1 MNYKEV
7 RSADMSKIGSTTPL
21 AAAQS
26 SSLVPLKSGEARA
39 GAGLFAGIFM
49 LLNTK
54 AGEGEET
61 VGAGLPAMPDI
72 MASNNPEDGQP
83 GKERAAE
90 ETAAIMAAMIEPMQ
104 EIRTARG
111 TAAQFD
117 KDVLP
122 KDLDIAIAEDL
133 KSGQV
138 KHVVP
143 PVKAAQL
150 NLPAQPVLR
159 PAMPLHKKVEGLNL
173 FEAATEESTDIQP
186 IPGRKPS
193 GEMAAKTAASQQDPL
208 LKKPVLT
215 SRAAVITG
223 TKQIDIEK
231 PVQKAGEEAYILN
244 AGQLKADKGID
255 NAPQRAEMLMPANAN
270 GERTLIQTNSASPVD
285 AVQMAGSQSQM
296 SGNNA
301 QTGGGQQGGNG
312 SAATSGMDSSI
323 EQWADMLDMQEDNW
337 SEMLVRRIDR
347 EFRGGGKGLEIEMSP
362 RHLGR
367 LHITLAQQQETTHIH
382 MRTENSAAAQMLAE
396 AEARLAQMLEN
407 SGLKLGM
414 FNSFSDG
421 RGGQAG
427 QQNKNDKGLSGTKN
441 GNAGTGEENRDDRA
455 VSNGKNDETMINIT
469 A

>member
-1 MNYKEV
+1 
-7 RSADMSKIGSTTPL
+7 MSKIGSTTPL

-26 SSLVPLKSGEARA
+26 SSLVPLKSGEAGA
-39 GAGLFAGIFM
+39 DAGLFAGIFM

-54 AGEGEET
+54 SGEGAET
-61 VGAGLPAMPDI
+61 AGPGLPAMADI

-90 ETAAIMAAMIEPMQ
+90 ETAAIITAMIEPMP
-104 EIRTARG
+104 EMKTARG
-111 TAAQFD
+111 TAAQID
-117 KDVLP
+117 KDILP

-133 KSGQV
+133 KSGQA
-138 KHVVP
+138 K
-143 PVKAAQL
+143 QG
-150 NLPAQPVLR
+150 VLR
-159 PAMPLHKKVEGLNL
+159 PAMPLHKKMEGLDL
-173 FEAATEESTDIQP
+173 FEAETEESTDILP
-186 IPGRKPS
+186 IPNRKPS
-193 GEMAAKTAASQQDPL
+193 SEVAVKTAASQPGPL

-215 SRAAVITG
+215 SRPAVITG
-223 TKQIDIEK
+223 AKQIDIDK
-231 PVQKAGEEAYILN
+231 PVQKAGEEAQILN

-255 NAPQRAEMLMPANAN
+255 NAPQRAEMPMPANAN
-270 GERTLIQTNSASPVD
+270 GERALTQTNSASPVD
-285 AVQMAGSQSQM
+285 AVQMAGSQM

-312 SAATSGMDSSI
+312 SAAAAGMDSSI

-382 MRTENSAAAQMLAE
+382 MRTENSAAAQMLIE

-414 FNSFSDG
+414 FNSYSDG

-427 QQNKNDKGLSGTKN
+427 QQNKNDKGLPDTKN
-441 GNAGTGEENRDDRA
+441 AIAGTGEENIDDRA

>member
-1 MNYKEV
+1 
-7 RSADMSKIGSTTPL
+7 MSKIGSTTPL
-21 AAAQS
+21 SAAHS
-26 SSLVPLKSGEARA
+26 SSLVPSKSGEAGA
-39 GAGLFAGIFM
+39 DAGLFAGIFM

-54 AGEGEET
+54 AGEGAET
-61 VGAGLPAMPDI
+61 AGHGFPAMADI

-104 EIRTARG
+104 EIKTARG
-111 TAAQFD
+111 TAAQID
-117 KDVLP
+117 KDILP

-133 KSGQV
+133 KSGEAKQGV
-138 KHVVP
+138 K
-143 PVKAAQL
+143 
-150 NLPAQPVLR
+150 PVLR
-159 PAMPLHKKVEGLNL
+159 PAMPLHKKLDGLNL
-173 FEAATEESTDIQP
+173 FEAETEESTDIQP
-186 IPGRKPS
+186 IAGRKPS
-193 GEMAAKTAASQQDPL
+193 GEMAAKKAEGQLNPL
-208 LKKPVLT
+208 LKK
-215 SRAAVITG
+215 AVIHTRTATSTQAKQ
-223 TKQIDIEK
+223 TKIDT
-231 PVQKAGEEAYILN
+231 PAQKSGEEAQILN

-255 NAPQRAEMLMPANAN
+255 NALQRAEMPMPANAN
-270 GERTLIQTNSASPVD
+270 GERAPTQTNSASPVD

-312 SAATSGMDSSI
+312 SAATAGMDSSI

-347 EFRGGGKGLEIEMSP
+347 EFRGGGRGLEIEMSP

-382 MRTENSAAAQMLAE
+382 MRTENSAAAQMLVDAE
-396 AEARLAQMLEN
+396 VRLAQMLEN

-414 FNSFSDG
+414 FTSFSDG

-427 QQNKNDKGLSGTKN
+427 QQNKNSSAKN
-441 GNAGTGEENRDDRA
+441 GVAGTAGEDGHDRA
-455 VSNGKNDETMINIT
+455 VSNEKNHETMINIT

>member
-1 MNYKEV
+1 
-7 RSADMSKIGSTTPL
+7 MSKIGSTTPL

-26 SSLVPLKSGEARA
+26 SSLVPLKSGEAGA
-39 GAGLFAGIFM
+39 DAGLFAGIFM

-54 AGEGEET
+54 SGEGAET
-61 VGAGLPAMPDI
+61 AGAGLPAMADI

-90 ETAAIMAAMIEPMQ
+90 ETAAIITAMIEPMPK
-104 EIRTARG
+104 IKSARG
-111 TAAQFD
+111 TSAQID
-117 KDVLP
+117 KNILP
-122 KDLDIAIAEDL
+122 KDLDVAIAEDL
-133 KSGQV
+133 KSGQAKQGV
-138 KHVVP
+138 
-143 PVKAAQL
+143 L
-150 NLPAQPVLR
+150 PVLR
-159 PAMPLHKKVEGLNL
+159 PAMPLHKKLEGLKL
-173 FEAATEESTDIQP
+173 FEAETEESTDIQP
-186 IPGRKPS
+186 ILNRKQS
-193 GEMAAKTAASQQDPL
+193 GEMAAKTAASQQDPI

-215 SRAAVITG
+215 NRAAVT
-223 TKQIDIEK
+223 TEAKQIDIDK
-231 PVQKAGEEAYILN
+231 PVQKAGEEAHILN

-255 NAPQRAEMLMPANAN
+255 NAPQRAEMQMPANAN
-270 GERTLIQTNSASPVD
+270 GERALTKTDSASPVD

-312 SAATSGMDSSI
+312 SAAAAGMDSSI

-382 MRTENSAAAQMLAE
+382 MRTENSAAAQMLIE

-414 FNSFSDG
+414 FNSYSDG

-427 QQNKNDKGLSGTKN
+427 QQNKNDKGLPGTKN
-441 GNAGTGEENRDDRA
+441 AIAGTGEENIDDRA

>member
-1 MNYKEV
+1 
-7 RSADMSKIGSTTPL
+7 MSKIVSTTPL

-26 SSLVPLKSGEARA
+26 SSLVPLKSGEAGA
-39 GAGLFAGIFM
+39 DAGLFAGIFM

-54 AGEGEET
+54 SGEGVET
-61 VGAGLPAMPDI
+61 AGPGLPAMADI

-90 ETAAIMAAMIEPMQ
+90 ETAAIITAMIEPMPK
-104 EIRTARG
+104 IKSARG
-111 TAAQFD
+111 TSAQID
-117 KDVLP
+117 ENILP

-133 KSGQV
+133 KSGQA
-138 KHVVP
+138 K
-143 PVKAAQL
+143 QG
-150 NLPAQPVLR
+150 VLR

-173 FEAATEESTDIQP
+173 FEAETEESTDILP
-186 IPGRKPS
+186 IANRKSS

-223 TKQIDIEK
+223 AKQLDIDK
-231 PVQKAGEEAYILN
+231 PVQKAGEEAQILN
-244 AGQLKADKGID
+244 ASQLKADKGIG
-255 NAPQRAEMLMPANAN
+255 NAPQRAEMPMPANAN
-270 GERTLIQTNSASPVD
+270 GERAPTQTNSASPVD

-312 SAATSGMDSSI
+312 SAAGTGMDSSI

-337 SEMLVRRIDR
+337 SEMLVRRIDK
-347 EFRGGGKGLEIEMSP
+347 EFRGGGKGLQIEMSP

-382 MRTENSAAAQMLAE
+382 MRTENSAAAQMLVD
-396 AEARLAQMLEN
+396 AEARLVQMLEN

-427 QQNKNDKGLSGTKN
+427 QQNKNSSAKN
-441 GNAGTGEENRDDRA
+441 GVAGTAGEDGHDRA
-455 VSNGKNDETMINIT
+455 VSNEKNHETMINIT

>member
-1 MNYKEV
+1 VNYKEV

-26 SSLVPLKSGEARA
+26 SSLVPLKSGEAGA
-39 GAGLFAGIFM
+39 DAGLFAGIFM

-111 TAAQFD
+111 RAAQFD

-138 KHVVP
+138 KQGVP

-193 GEMAAKTAASQQDPL
+193 GEMAAKTAASQQDP
-208 LKKPVLT
+208 KG
-215 SRAAVITG
+215 A
-223 TKQIDIEK
+223 KQIDIDK
-231 PVQKAGEEAYILN
+231 PVQKVGEEAQILN
-244 AGQLKADKGID
+244 AGQLKADKGMD

-270 GERTLIQTNSASPVD
+270 GERAPTQTNSASPVD

-382 MRTENSAAAQMLAE
+382 MRTENSAAAQMLVE

>member
-1 MNYKEV
+1 
-7 RSADMSKIGSTTPL
+7 MSKIGSTTPL

-26 SSLVPLKSGEARA
+26 GSLMRLKSGEAGA
-39 GAGLFAGIFM
+39 DAGLFAGIFM

-54 AGEGEET
+54 SGEGAET
-61 VGAGLPAMPDI
+61 AGAGLPAMADI

-90 ETAAIMAAMIEPMQ
+90 ETAAIITAMIEPMP
-104 EIRTARG
+104 EMKTARG
-111 TAAQFD
+111 TAAQID
-117 KDVLP
+117 KDILP

-133 KSGQV
+133 KSGQA
-138 KHVVP
+138 K
-143 PVKAAQL
+143 QG
-150 NLPAQPVLR
+150 VLR
-159 PAMPLHKKVEGLNL
+159 PAMPLHKKMEGLDL
-173 FEAATEESTDIQP
+173 FEAETEESTDILP
-186 IPGRKPS
+186 IPNRKPS
-193 GEMAAKTAASQQDPL
+193 SEVAVKTAASQPGPL

-215 SRAAVITG
+215 SRPAVITG
-223 TKQIDIEK
+223 AKQIDIDK
-231 PVQKAGEEAYILN
+231 PVQKAGEEAQILN

-255 NAPQRAEMLMPANAN
+255 NAPQRAEMPMPANAN
-270 GERTLIQTNSASPVD
+270 GERALTQTNSASPVD
-285 AVQMAGSQSQM
+285 AVQMAGSQM

-312 SAATSGMDSSI
+312 SAAAAGMDSSI

-382 MRTENSAAAQMLAE
+382 MRTENSAAAQMLIE

-414 FNSFSDG
+414 FNSYSDG

-427 QQNKNDKGLSGTKN
+427 QQNKNDKGLPDTKN
-441 GNAGTGEENRDDRA
+441 AIAGTGEENIDDRA

>member
-1 MNYKEV
+1 
-7 RSADMSKIGSTTPL
+7 MSKIGSTTPL
-21 AAAQS
+21 SAAQS
-26 SSLVPLKSGEARA
+26 SSLVPLKSGETQAD
-39 GAGLFAGIFM
+39 AGLFAGIFM

-54 AGEGEET
+54 AGEGAET
-61 VGAGLPAMPDI
+61 AGHSFPAIGDI
-72 MASNNPEDGQP
+72 MVSNNPEDGQP

-90 ETAAIMAAMIEPMQ
+90 ETAAIMAAMIVPTQ
-104 EIRTARG
+104 EIKTARG
-111 TAAQFD
+111 TAAQID
-117 KDVLP
+117 KEILP

-133 KSGQV
+133 KSGQAKQGV
-138 KHVVP
+138 K
-143 PVKAAQL
+143 
-150 NLPAQPVLR
+150 PVLR
-159 PAMPLHKKVEGLNL
+159 PAMPLHKKLDGLNL
-173 FEAATEESTDIQP
+173 FYTDTEESIDIQP
-186 IPGRKPS
+186 MAGRKPS
-193 GEMAAKTAASQQDPL
+193 GEMAAKTAEGQLSPL
-208 LKKPVLT
+208 LKKDVIHARTAT
-215 SRAAVITG
+215 STQG
-223 TKQIDIEK
+223 KQTKIDTPI
-231 PVQKAGEEAYILN
+231 QKAGEEAQILN
-244 AGQLKADKGID
+244 VGQLKADKGID
-255 NAPQRAEMLMPANAN
+255 TALQRAEMPMPANAN
-270 GERTLIQTNSASPVD
+270 GERAPSQTNSASPVD

-312 SAATSGMDSSI
+312 SAATAGMDSSI

-382 MRTENSAAAQMLAE
+382 MRTENSAAAQMLVD

-414 FNSFSDG
+414 FTSFSDG

-427 QQNKNDKGLSGTKN
+427 QQNKNSSAKN
-441 GNAGTGEENRDDRA
+441 GVVGTAGEDGHDRA
-455 VSNGKNDETMINIT
+455 VSNEKSHETMINIT

>member
-1 MNYKEV
+1 
-7 RSADMSKIGSTTPL
+7 MSKIGSTTSL

-26 SSLVPLKSGEARA
+26 GSLKPLKSGEAGA
-39 GAGLFAGIFM
+39 DAGLFTGIFM

-54 AGEGEET
+54 SGEGAET
-61 VGAGLPAMPDI
+61 AGPGLPAMADI

-90 ETAAIMAAMIEPMQ
+90 ETAVIMAAMIEPMP
-104 EIRTARG
+104 EIKTAHG
-111 TAAQFD
+111 TSAQID
-117 KDVLP
+117 KNILP
-122 KDLDIAIAEDL
+122 KDLDVAIAEDL
-133 KSGQV
+133 KSGQAKQGV
-138 KHVVP
+138 L
-143 PVKAAQL
+143 PVKAGQL

-159 PAMPLHKKVEGLNL
+159 PAMPHVDR
-173 FEAATEESTDIQP
+173 EESTDIQP
-186 IPGRKPS
+186 IPNRKPS
-193 GEMAAKTAASQQDPL
+193 GEMAAKTAVSQQDL
-208 LKKPVLT
+208 FLKKPVLT
-215 SRAAVITG
+215 SRAAVIKG
-223 TKQIDIEK
+223 AKQIDIDK
-231 PVQKAGEEAYILN
+231 PVQKAGEEAQILN

-255 NAPQRAEMLMPANAN
+255 NAPQRVEMPMPANAN
-270 GERTLIQTNSASPVD
+270 GERPPTQTNSASPVD
-285 AVQMAGSQSQM
+285 AIQMSGSQSQM

-312 SAATSGMDSSI
+312 AAATAGMDSSI

-382 MRTENSAAAQMLAE
+382 MRTENSAAAQMLIE

-414 FNSFSDG
+414 FNSYSDG

-427 QQNKNDKGLSGTKN
+427 KQNKNDKGLPDTKN
-441 GNAGTGEENRDDRA
+441 AIAGTGEENIDDRA